1 MRMAWLTRRLPP
13 LSQPVPSVLAGGG
26 GDRGGAVE
34 AGEAGLCWGWRR
46 MLPTS
51 PMMLAAPRWL
61 IPTSPVSPVPIA
73 SSCCLISRSSC
84 FSSMLSGGS
93 VRFGAGASRAREAR
107 SRREQPFGPPA
118 GYFRSYDLRHTC
130 ATLLLYQGRT
140 VNEVAEHLG
149 RTHPA
154 SPAHLRPRHAR
165 RLEKAALPIT
175 ERSKG
180 PARGAP
186 PRTPWA
192 TCPSPSRRTA
202 ELLEY
207 VEILEIRNSP
217 CVFLRVPLSSRRKG
231 RVRNRRP
238 PGGHARA
245 CSPGNRQLQLRS
257 DPRRASPEPTYP
269 FCTRPEPLGPSLPQ

>member
-130 ATLLLYQGRT
+130 ATLLLYEGRT
-140 VNEVAEHLG
+140 LNEVAEHLG
-149 RTHPA
+149 HSDPGFTARTYAHVMRDA
-154 SPAHLRPRHAR
+154 SR
-165 RLEKAALPIT
+165 RRRIPIT
-175 ERSKG
+175 EAIRR
-180 PARGAP
+180 ARRGELP
-186 PRTPWA
+186 RRTPWA
-192 TCPSPSRRTA
+192 DPSRSEPAHCRA
-202 ELLEY
+202 A
-207 VEILEIRNSP
+207 
-217 CVFLRVPLSSRRKG
+217 
-231 RVRNRRP
+231 RVRRN
-238 PGGHARA
+238 PGDQEQPMRISTRTSFITEERTSEEQASAWRARA
-245 CSPGNRQLQLRS
+245 GMLAWKSA
-257 DPRRASPEPTYP
+257 ASAT
-269 FCTRPEPLGPSLPQ
+269 Q